1 MKQPIKGGNSI
12 KRKKPLTN
20 KKRKHKDYGTSK
32 LELYFAKEYL
42 DKMGLKYI
50 YQFEAKDMKRF
61 YDFAIMSTDK
71 KDYIMETKDGLKSV
85 KQDGQT
91 PFIDLLIE
99 VDGGYY
105 HSDPRIVKEDKL
117 NPMQKHNKFVDKL
130 KDTWAGM
137 HCIPLLRLWE
147 EDIRN
152 NPKFVKSEITKYV
165 KDCSKKRMIKENKN
179 KPH

>member
-1 MKQPIKGGNSI
+1 MKQPIKGGGVI
-12 KRKKPLTN
+12 KRKKPST

-32 LELYFAKEYL
+32 LELYFAKEFL

-61 YDFAIMSTDK
+61 YDFAIVSTDK
-71 KDYIMETKDGLKSV
+71 KDYIMESKDGLKSV
-85 KQDGQT
+85 KQDNQT
-91 PFIDLLIE
+91 FFIDLLIE
-99 VDGGYY
+99 VDGGYF
-105 HSDPRIVKEDKL
+105 HSDPRIVKENKL

-147 EDIRN
+147 EDIKN
-152 NPKFVKSEITKYV
+152 NPNFVKNEIKKYV
-165 KDCSKKRMIKENKN
+165 KDCSKKRQIKENKN

>member
-1 MKQPIKGGNSI
+1 MKQPTKGGGTI
-12 KRKKPLTN
+12 KRKKPSLN

-105 HSDPRIVKEDKL
+105 HSDPRVVKEDKL

-152 NPKFVKSEITKYV
+152 NSKFVKNEIKKYV
-165 KDCSKKRMIKENKN
+165 KDCSKKRQIKENKN